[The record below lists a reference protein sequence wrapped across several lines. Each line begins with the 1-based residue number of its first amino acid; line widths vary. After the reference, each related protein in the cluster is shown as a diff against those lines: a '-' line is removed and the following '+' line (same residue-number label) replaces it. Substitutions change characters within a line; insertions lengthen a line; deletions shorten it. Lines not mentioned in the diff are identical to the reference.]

1 MNQTPLFFFSLS
13 KLGVVHTENMFE
25 SYYLKK
31 IKRREVM
38 DKDQKEKNLNISGS
52 FQVVD
57 ESRREDLDEVK
68 EKYGLDEE
76 TLYYARQ
83 FMED

>member
-1 MNQTPLFFFSLS
+1 MS
-13 KLGVVHTENMFE
+13 KDEKN
-25 SYYLKK
+25 
-31 IKRREVM
+31 
-38 DKDQKEKNLNISGS
+38 KNLNISGS

-57 ESRREDLDEVK
+57 ESRREDPEEVK
-68 EKYGLDEE
+68 EKYGLDDE